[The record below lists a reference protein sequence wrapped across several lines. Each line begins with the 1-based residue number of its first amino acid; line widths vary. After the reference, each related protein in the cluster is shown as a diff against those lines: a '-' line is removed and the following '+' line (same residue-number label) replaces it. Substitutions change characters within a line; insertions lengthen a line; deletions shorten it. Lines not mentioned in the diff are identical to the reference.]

1 MTCCLNR
8 AAWRC
13 CVLLAPVLPL
23 AAESATAAGDQ
34 PESLLELLIAGG
46 WVMLPLALCSLLALG
61 LALERFLALR
71 RTVIVPEDFLPG
83 LKNAVGDARQP
94 DTAAALRYC
103 DERKE
108 PVAEIFRAGLTRMDE
123 RPEIMEKAIEDAGL
137 RQVSKMKRS
146 LRPLSTIA
154 AIAPLLGLLGTV
166 YGMITAFQAA
176 AGGAVNKADT
186 LAAGI
191 YTSLVTTA
199 AGLTLAIPVLL
210 VFHWLSTRVDNVV
223 DGIDEQA
230 IDFLEFAAYN
240 QHHTAQ
246 SDAPRPGRQ
255 ADEPVAPELAPA
267 TA

>member
-1 MTCCLNR
+1 MTCRLNR

-13 CVLLAPVLPL
+13 CALLAPVLPL
-23 AAESATAAGDQ
+23 AAESATAADQ

-71 RTVIVPEDFLPG
+71 RTVIVPDDFLPG
-83 LKNAVGDARQP
+83 LKTAVGDTHQP
-94 DTAAALRYC
+94 DTTAALRYC

-108 PVAEIFRAGLTRMDE
+108 PVAEIFRAGLTRMNE
-123 RPEIMEKAIEDAGL
+123 RPEIIEKAIEDAGL

-223 DGIDEQA
+223 DSIDEQA

-240 QHHTAQ
+240 QHHSERTATQ
-246 SDAPRPGRQ
+246 SDRAT
-255 ADEPVAPELAPA
+255 EPTAAPELSPA